1 MFSSA
6 SANGTSESGG
16 LYHGKEAKQIV
27 PPVIHLG
34 HDAGE
39 DSQEDGK
46 ARKAEEDG
54 EDCREVMVGADRNI
68 AELIGDSLRR
78 QGFADGTGGGD
89 AGGGCGLPEIVG
101 AETGGVGCVATRP
114 SDEDIETGDLNI
126 FWVSLESSTGVE
138 SLPSTYGAVGQDGDG
153 FGDGLLGSGSTGE
166 SGNTQTQGA

>member
-1 MFSSA
+1 MFPLA
-6 SANGTSESGG
+6 SVNRTGELGG

-46 ARKAEEDG
+46 ARKAEKHDK
-54 EDCREVMVGADRNI
+54 DCREVMVGADGNI
-68 AELIGDSLRR
+68 AEIICNSLCG

-101 AETGGVGCVATRP
+101 AETGGVSCIATRP
-114 SDEDIETGDLNI
+114 SDEYIETGDLKI
-126 FWVSLESSTGVE
+126 FLVSLESTTGFE
-138 SLPSTYGAVGQDGDG
+138 LSHHLRRSRAIRRRIR
-153 FGDGLLGSGSTGE
+153 
-166 SGNTQTQGA
+166 